1 MELRKLLRR
10 TPLSLIVASACI
22 NSLAPQFAFAEDY
35 FDLTIEQLL
44 DTRVLSVS
52 KKDESIAEAPA
63 AIYVVT
69 SEDIAR
75 SGVTNIP
82 DALRMVPGVN
92 VARSDANS
100 WAVSIRG
107 FNSGLANK
115 LLVLVD
121 GRSIYNPV
129 FGGVLWE
136 AHNLMLEN
144 IERIEVIRGPG
155 GALWGANAVN
165 GVINITTKHTR
176 DTQGETVSAL
186 AGNTEA
192 SVNARHGGKIGED
205 GTYRIYA
212 TALKHDNSPKPGGGE
227 AYDEWNDFR
236 TGFRADWGDNFTL
249 QGDAYR
255 SETQQL
261 RTQYSFVAP
270 YAVLKHQNIIYE
282 GVNILGRW
290 SNEFSDG
297 GQLNLKAY
305 VDWTKRDEP
314 VNFIDD
320 RLTYDTEAQYNFA
333 PMGRHELVVGTGF
346 RYINDKDT
354 GFENVVFTPSEHR
367 NNLYNVFFQDKI
379 ALSAERWFLTLGS
392 KFEHTD
398 YSGAEFLPNV
408 RLQWHPTDQQMVWI
422 AASKAVRTPTPLETD
437 LDIALVIG
445 SVPGIP
451 LPLKI
456 AFVPNDDFK
465 SERLVAYEFGYR
477 NQISQTVSLDIAA
490 FHNDYDDLQTLT
502 DQNLEIVINNQ
513 VPPHVLFPI
522 KFTNYQRG
530 QTYGVETALNW
541 TATENLKLGLSYSTL
556 RMDLTATGP
565 IREGIGRVDPE
576 QQAGAKIF
584 WTINNSW
591 TLDSQ
596 VTYVDELPGMKVDS
610 YTRLDINLGGRLTK
624 SLRVNLVGQNILEKR
639 HREFGEVG
647 DLNLAEIERSVFA
660 KLTWTL

>member
-1 MELRKLLRR
+1 MELRMLTIKS
-10 TPLSLIVASACI
+10 PVAAGVASVLI
-22 NSLAPQFAFAEDY
+22 NFVTPQFACAENY
-35 FDLTIEQLL
+35 FDLSLEQLL
-44 DTRVLSVS
+44 ETRVLSVS
-52 KKDESIAEAPA
+52 KKSETVANAPA

-75 SGVTNIP
+75 SGITNIP
-82 DALRMVPGVN
+82 DALRMVPGVS

-136 AHNLMLEN
+136 AHNLMLES

-165 GVINITTKHTR
+165 GVINIITKHTR
-176 DTQGETVSAL
+176 HTQGETVSTL
-186 AGNTEA
+186 VGNQQA
-192 SVNARHGGKIGED
+192 SVNARHGGNIGDD
-205 GTYRIYA
+205 GTYRIYT
-212 TALKHDNSPKPGGGE
+212 TALNHENSPKPDGGE
-227 AYDEWNDFR
+227 AYDEWNDVR
-236 TGFRADWGDNFTL
+236 AGFRADWGNDFTL

-255 SETQQL
+255 SETRQL
-261 RTQYSFVAP
+261 RNQWSFIAP
-270 YAVLKHQNIIYE
+270 YAAVKQQNIIYE

-290 SNEFSDG
+290 SNEFNDG
-297 GQLNLKAY
+297 SQLSLKAY

-320 RLTYDTEAQYNFA
+320 RMTYDAEVQYNFA

-354 GFENVVFTPSEHR
+354 GYENVVFTPSEHR
-367 NNLYNVFFQDKI
+367 NKLYNVFFQDKI
-379 ALSAERWFLTLGS
+379 ALIAERWFLTLGS
-392 KFEHTD
+392 KYEHTD
-398 YSGAEFLPNV
+398 YSGAEFLPNI
-408 RLQWHPTDQQMVWI
+408 RLQWHPTDQQMLWI

-437 LDIALVIG
+437 LNTALAIG
-445 SVPGIP
+445 SVPGTP
-451 LPLKI
+451 LPFSI
-456 AFVPNDDFK
+456 AFAPNDGFK
-465 SERLVAYEFGYR
+465 SERLVAHELGYR
-477 NQISQTVSLDIAA
+477 TQVRQSVSLDIAA

-502 DQNLEIVINNQ
+502 VQDLEVVINNQ
-513 VPPHVLFPI
+513 TPPHFLLPI

-556 RMDLTATGP
+556 RMDLMATGP

-591 TLDSQ
+591 TFDSQ
-596 VTYVDELPGMKVDS
+596 VIYVDELPGMKVDS

-624 SLRVNLVGQNILEKR
+624 NLRVNLVGQNILEKR

-647 DLNLAEIERSVFA
+647 DINLAQIERSIFA

>member
-1 MELRKLLRR
+1 MELRMRTIK
-10 TPLSLIVASACI
+10 TPLSVGVASVLI
-22 NSLAPQFAFAEDY
+22 NFLTPQFAFAEDY
-35 FDLTIEQLL
+35 FDLSLEQLL
-44 DTRVLSVS
+44 ETRVLSVS
-52 KKDESIAEAPA
+52 KKSETIANAPA

-136 AHNLMLEN
+136 AHNLMLES

-155 GALWGANAVN
+155 GSLWGANAVN
-165 GVINITTKHTR
+165 GVINIITKHTR
-176 DTQGETVSAL
+176 DTQGETVSTL
-186 AGNTEA
+186 VGNQQA
-192 SVNARHGGKIGED
+192 NVNARHGGKIGED

-212 TALKHDNSPKPGGGE
+212 TALNHDNSPKPGGGE
-227 AYDEWNDFR
+227 AYDEWNDVR
-236 TGFRADWGDNFTL
+236 AGFRADWGNDFTL

-255 SETQQL
+255 SETRQL
-261 RTQYSFVAP
+261 RNQLSFIAP
-270 YAVLKHQNIIYE
+270 YSALKQQNIIYE

-297 GQLNLKAY
+297 SQLSLKAY

-320 RLTYDTEAQYNFA
+320 RMTYDAEAQYNFA

-346 RYINDKDT
+346 RYISDEDT
-354 GFENVVFTPSEHR
+354 GYENVVFTPSKHR
-367 NNLYNVFFQDKI
+367 NNLSNVFFQDKI
-379 ALSAERWFLTLGS
+379 ALSEHWFLTLGS
-392 KFEHTD
+392 KYEHTD
-398 YSGAEFLPNV
+398 YSGAEFLPNI

-437 LDIALVIG
+437 INIALAIG
-445 SVPGIP
+445 LVPDNPVP
-451 LPLKI
+451 LSI
-456 AFVPNDDFK
+456 EFVPNEDFK
-465 SERLVAYEFGYR
+465 SEHLIAHELGYR
-477 NQISQTVSLDIAA
+477 NQISQTLSFDMAA

-502 DQNLEIVINNQ
+502 TQELAIVINNQ
-513 VPPHVLFPI
+513 TPPHFLLPV

-541 TATENLKLGLSYSTL
+541 TATENLKLGLTYSTL
-556 RMDLTATGP
+556 RRDLTTTGP
-565 IREGIGRVDPE
+565 VLEGAGRVDPE

-596 VTYVDELPGMKVDS
+596 VTYVDELPGMEVDS
-610 YTRLDINLGGRLTK
+610 YTRLDINLGGRLTQN
-624 SLRVNLVGQNILEKR
+624 LRVNLVGQNILEKR

-647 DLNLAEIERSVFA
+647 DLNLAEIERSIFA

>member
-1 MELRKLLRR
+1 MKLRKLAIKR
-10 TPLSLIVASACI
+10 PLSLGVAAVFT
-22 NSLAPQFAFAEDY
+22 NFLAPQFAFAVDY

-52 KKDESIAEAPA
+52 KKDEAISEAPA

-100 WAVSIRG
+100 WAISIRG

-165 GVINITTKHTR
+165 GVINIITKHTR

-186 AGNTEA
+186 VGNQGA
-192 SVNARHGGKIGED
+192 SVNLRHGGKIGDD
-205 GTYRIYA
+205 GTYSVYA
-212 TALKHDNSPKPGGGE
+212 NALNHDQSPKPGGGD
-227 AYDEWNDFR
+227 AYDEWNDVR
-236 TGFRADWGDNFTL
+236 TGFRADWGNNFTL

-255 SETQQL
+255 SETRQL
-261 RTQYSFVAP
+261 RTQWSFVAP
-270 YAVLKHQNIIYE
+270 YSALKQQNIIYE
-282 GVNILGRW
+282 GVNILARW

-297 GQLNLKAY
+297 SQLSLKAY

-320 RLTYDTEAQYNFA
+320 RLTYDAEVQYNFA

-346 RYINDKDT
+346 RYINDEDT
-354 GFENVVFTPSEHR
+354 GYENVVFTPSEHH
-367 NNLYNVFFQDKI
+367 NNLSNVFFQDKI
-379 ALSAERWFLTLGS
+379 ALSERWFLTLGS
-392 KFEHTD
+392 KLEHTD
-398 YSGAEFLPNV
+398 YSGTELLPNV
-408 RLQWHPTDQQMVWI
+408 RLQWHPTDQQMVWM

-437 LDIALVIG
+437 LNIALAIG
-445 SVPGIP
+445 LVPGNPVP
-451 LPLKI
+451 LSI
-456 AFVPNDDFK
+456 GFVPNDGFK
-465 SERLVAYEFGYR
+465 SERLVAHELGYR
-477 NQISQTVSLDIAA
+477 NQISQTVSLDVAA

-502 DQNLEIVINNQ
+502 VQALKVVINNQ
-513 VPPHVLFPI
+513 TPPHLLLPI
-522 KFTNYQRG
+522 IFTNYQRG
-530 QTYGVETALNW
+530 QTYGIETALNW
-541 TATENLKLGLSYSTL
+541 TATQNLKLGLSFSTL
-556 RMDLTATGP
+556 RKDLTATGP
-565 IREGIGRVDPE
+565 IREGTGRVDPE

-596 VTYVDELPGMKVDS
+596 VSYVDDLPGMKVDS
-610 YTRLDINLGGRLTK
+610 YTRLDINLGGRLSK
-624 SLRVNLVGQNILEKR
+624 NLRINLVGQNILEKQ

-647 DLNLAEIERSVFA
+647 DLNLAEIERSIFA